1 MLHEFTIFAR
11 PVTEAT
17 VGCRDVRGLLPNLLR
32 PIFRFFVGFHLTTVL
47 VKLVCF
53 LNILKHVRVVCR
65 YYFFLHVILSHLCQS
80 IRNSWHTYEATVLQL
95 AVWIQTLL
103 KSGLWL
109 ISREIGPVGPSR
121 SHGVSEK
128 GNSVFI
134 GFGEKHLA
142 FTHQWRGRLVIAFH
156 VIFLQA
162 NLSLHFKGFSCN
174 LFDFSE
180 GGHKSQRLGVHLS
193 ILERIWRIRIFA
205 EDNLSVFVNC
215 TVDCRIMMIELDHF
229 VEVLHRHDFIF
240 LS

>member
-32 PIFRFFVGFHLTTVL
+32 PIFRFFVGFYLTTVL
-47 VKLVCF
+47 IKLVCF
-53 LNILKHVRVVCR
+53 LNILKHVRVICR

-103 KSGLWL
+103 KIRLWL
-109 ISREIGPVGPSR
+109 ISREIGPISATR
-121 SHGVSEK
+121 SQGVSEK
-128 GNSVFI
+128 GKSVFI

-156 VIFLQA
+156 VIFL
-162 NLSLHFKGFSCN
+162 
-174 LFDFSE
+174 
-180 GGHKSQRLGVHLS
+180 
-193 ILERIWRIRIFA
+193 
-205 EDNLSVFVNC
+205 
-215 TVDCRIMMIELDHF
+215 
-229 VEVLHRHDFIF
+229 
-240 LS
+240 